1 VAVTRP
7 EHNDGTQPYPMADI
21 VGTSRRLLSET
32 ATVTDTYSLD
42 AFGRQMS
49 ASGST
54 VNPYRFGAAWGYTT
68 DTPGSG
74 LLQLGARF
82 YWPEVGRFIQQDPAG
97 DGMNWYAYAGNNPVA
112 WVDPT
117 GYGGVWIGGVHL
129 GDDKPW
135 LVFDAGSIDQLG
147 MSAAATASGVITGAS
162 LGMLRPDWRNP
173 CDQWGSLSRN
183 IGIGSGVLLAA
194 AATNPAAARGSFQPF
209 WRYVDSAEEAAIRAG
224 GSPGRWMVRG
234 PVPPYAIDDAAE
246 ALNIGHDVASV
257 VPVKVPW
264 WQPVAG
270 PRPVEGG
277 WPGALEWY
285 RGWGF
290 PKG

>member
-7 EHNDGTQPYPMADI
+7 EHNDGTQHYPMADI

-54 VNPYRFGAAWGYTT
+54 VNPYRFGAAWGYIT

-82 YWPEVGRFIQQDPAG
+82 YWPEVGRFVQQDPAG
-97 DGMNWYAYAGNNPVA
+97 DGMNWYAYAGNNPVV

-117 GYGGVWIGGVHL
+117 GL
-129 GDDKPW
+129 EETASFW
-135 LVFDAGSIDQLG
+135 LNLIQPESWQQLQ
-147 MSAAATASGVITGAS
+147 MSAAATASGVITGATF
-162 LGMLRPDWRNP
+162 GALRPDWRNP
-173 CDQWGSLSRN
+173 CDPWGSLSRN
-183 IGIGSGVLLAA
+183 IGIGSGVALGIV
-194 AATNPAAARGSFQPF
+194 ATNPAAARGSFQPF
-209 WRYVDSAEEAAIRAG
+209 WRYVGPESNPASPWLTRGWTAPYGRNYDIAKSALQMPFKPNGVIRA
-224 GSPGRWMVRG
+224 R
-234 PVPPYAIDDAAE
+234 
-246 ALNIGHDVASV
+246 
-257 VPVKVPW
+257 VPW
-264 WQPVAG
+264 WKPVAG
-270 PRPVEGG
+270 PRLALRNPRWGLGG
-277 WPGALEWY
+277 GPEWA

-290 PKG
+290 PPN